1 MTQQRNR
8 TAVYCRLSRED
19 GDGESMSIGNQRE
32 MLVRY
37 CKDNGL
43 PVVDIYIDDGFS
55 GTNFERP
62 EFQRMIRDIE
72 DGKIDIV
79 LVKDQSRLG
88 REHLQTGYYMEI
100 FFSNH
105 DVRFIVVNDNVDTDK
120 GENDFMGF
128 RNMINELYAKD
139 ISKKIRSARKT
150 LAKQGKFT
158 VPFAAYGY
166 KKDLDNK
173 HRLLIDENTA
183 PIVKRMFQLTTE
195 GKTPTEIAE
204 IFTAEKI
211 LIPRAYVAKTY
222 GTYLTCYDTR
232 YSYDWM
238 GNTVASI
245 LRSKLYIGT
254 LVNHRRTSKSF
265 KNKKIIQIPEEEW
278 IEVENTHEA
287 IIDRET
293 WDIVQKMVAVK
304 KRPNKNGVSQ
314 IFAGLVRC
322 PDCGRALSYNIGT

>member
-8 TAVYCRLSRED
+8 AAIYCRLSRED

-43 PVVDIYIDDGFS
+43 LVIDIYIDDGFS

-72 DGKIDIV
+72 DGKIDVV

-105 DVRFIVVNDNVDTDK
+105 DVRFIAVNDNVDTDK
-120 GENDFMGF
+120 GDNDFMGF

-150 LAKQGKFT
+150 LA
-158 VPFAAYGY
+158 
-166 KKDLDNK
+166 
-173 HRLLIDENTA
+173 
-183 PIVKRMFQLTTE
+183 
-195 GKTPTEIAE
+195 
-204 IFTAEKI
+204 
-211 LIPRAYVAKTY
+211 
-222 GTYLTCYDTR
+222 
-232 YSYDWM
+232 
-238 GNTVASI
+238 
-245 LRSKLYIGT
+245 
-254 LVNHRRTSKSF
+254 
-265 KNKKIIQIPEEEW
+265 
-278 IEVENTHEA
+278 
-287 IIDRET
+287 
-293 WDIVQKMVAVK
+293 
-304 KRPNKNGVSQ
+304 
-314 IFAGLVRC
+314 
-322 PDCGRALSYNIGT
+322 